1 MCCRMFG
8 CIPDLYPLDAS
19 GAPQCDNQKC
29 LHLLLSG
36 VPRGQSQ
43 PWLRTHG
50 IEREGGAVL
59 ASVVREDLS
68 DKGRLSRALNEGR
81 Y

>member
-19 GAPQCDNQKC
+19 RTPQCDNQKC
-29 LHLLLSG
+29 LHLLSG

-43 PWLRTHG
+43 LRLRTRG

-68 DKGRLSRALNEGR
+68 DKGRLTRVLNEGK
-81 Y
+81 